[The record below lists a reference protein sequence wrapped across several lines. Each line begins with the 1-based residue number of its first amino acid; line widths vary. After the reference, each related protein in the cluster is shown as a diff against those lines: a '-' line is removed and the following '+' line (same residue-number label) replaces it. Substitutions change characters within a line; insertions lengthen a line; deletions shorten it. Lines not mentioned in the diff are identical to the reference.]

1 MNSRREFLKHA
12 LSGGVVLLAAAC
24 GQAAAPPPA
33 TTAPAAAAKPT
44 TAPAAAP
51 TTAPAAAPTTAPAA
65 AAKPTTAPAAAPT
78 TAPAAAAKPTTAPV
92 AISGATV
99 SLLQWNHFIPTADPF
114 FKQQADDWG
123 KQTGVN
129 ITVETIN
136 ANDLTARFTASIQ
149 GQSGP
154 TIFQMQYLA
163 PHAYAEGLYDLTDM
177 AKEVEA
183 KFGKFYDQVNTSA
196 TVDGK
201 YRAIPYNI
209 SGNAFVYRKD
219 YFQQAGVASPPQTWD
234 DLLDATKKLAAIGK
248 PVGQTFA
255 QTFGDAPT
263 FFYPLMWSYGGKEME
278 QDGKTIAINSKETIT
293 AVTFAKTLWDAGLD
307 KKAASWDDSGNNTAF
322 LADEISATLNGASI
336 YFVGAGLDG
345 KTPPKPWADQMD
357 HFLTPKGPAG
367 QFAWF
372 LDFTHGIPTYVKGKD
387 LDASKEYL
395 RYVYDPKQFDPWFE
409 LQKGYS
415 IGPGNR
421 LEQSPAWDTWPKPLQ
436 PFKQAGKIARALGY
450 AGQPTAQTNEV
461 FARYV
466 VVNMFARAAVQGM
479 SAEESVKQAE
489 AEMKQIYG

>member
-1 MNSRREFLKHA
+1 MKSRREFLKHA

-24 GQAAAPPPA
+24 SPAATTPPAAPATSAPAAAAP
-33 TTAPAAAAKPT
+33 TTAAAAAAKPT
-44 TAPAAAP
+44 TAPAAA
-51 TTAPAAAPTTAPAA
+51 APTTAPLAA
-65 AAKPTTAPAAAPT
+65 AT

-99 SLLQWNHFIPTADPF
+99 SLVQWNHFIPTADPF

-136 ANDLTARFTASIQ
+136 ANDLTARFTAAIQ

-154 TIFQMQYLA
+154 SIFQMQYLA
-163 PHAYAEGLYDLTDM
+163 PHAYAEGLYDLTDL
-177 AKEVEA
+177 AKEIEP

-196 TVDGK
+196 TVDGV

-209 SGNAFVYRKD
+209 TGNAFVYRKD
-219 YFQQAGVASPPQTWD
+219 YFQQAGTTVPQTWD
-234 DLLDATKKLAAIGK
+234 DFADCVKKLAVIGK
-248 PVGQTFA
+248 PAGQTFA

-263 FFYPLMWSYGGKEME
+263 FFYPLLWAYGGKEVE
-278 QDGKTIAINSKETIT
+278 QDGKTLAINSKETIA
-293 AVTFAKTLWDAGLD
+293 AVTFAKMLWDNGFD
-307 KKAASWDDSGNNTAF
+307 HRAASWDDSGNNTAF
-322 LADEISATLNGASI
+322 LADEISVTLNGASI
-336 YFVGAGLDG
+336 FFVGAGLDG
-345 KTPPKPWADQMD
+345 KTTPKPWADQMD
-357 HFLTPKGPAG
+357 HFLPPKGPSG

-415 IGPGNR
+415 MGPGNR
-421 LEQSPAWDTWPKPLQ
+421 LEQSPAWDTWPKPIL
-436 PFKQAGKIARALGY
+436 PFRSAGKIARALGY
-450 AGQPTAQTNEV
+450 AGQPTPQTNEV

-479 SAEESVKQAE
+479 TPEESVKQAE
-489 AEMKQIYG
+489 AEMKQIYS